1 MAITVKGK
9 QGAFPAGGKLRYDSP
24 QNFFAYFLFSL
35 LGIFFFTPIT
45 QAQVTY
51 QYDTYSAPY
60 TGTPNGTGRV
70 TSVTDPTGST
80 TFFYDA
86 RGNVTK
92 TVKVIEGNSFT
103 IESTYDSLNRVMTT
117 TYPDTPN
124 PEVVTN
130 TYDAAGNL
138 KTVTGPATSY
148 VTDITYNA
156 FNQRTKITFGNNVS
170 TTYAYDSNN
179 FRLSQICTRLTLN
192 CSDPASTPAVLQNIN
207 YGYDAVGNVIVM
219 ADGVNSGNS
228 QAFTYDD
235 LNRLKTANGPYGNFT
250 NTPYQYDPIGNM
262 TYNPLVGNYTYPQSG
277 IASVRPHAVQTAG
290 GSSNIYSYD
299 DNGNMTAGPSYD
311 ASGNLTSATARTLTY
326 DMENRPTTVV
336 NNGVQAT
343 MAYDFKGSRVKK
355 TVAGVTTYYVGRI
368 YEKKGSATVKYIFVG
383 TTRVAMKSSDGS
395 VNFYHSNHL
404 DSTHLMTNVAGAK
417 VEEIR
422 YAPFGGGFSLSDS
435 GSINVNHKYTSQE
448 FDSEA
453 GLYYYKARYYDPAL
467 GRFISADSIVQSIK
481 NPQFLNRYS
490 YVINNP
496 IRYFDPSG
504 NITDT
509 PCFAFCRSDSDS
521 TGSSLGAGTSPTAP
535 GCGVNNANCSGA
547 PPLTAFFQNQS
558 RNNSCPPGGCG
569 NLAGHINGPRSNV
582 NRAFIIITGEA
593 PASAGCT
600 ANCKIIAV
608 FKDTDVQI
616 GREIITIRGLVW
628 IDDGTGNNQTINL
641 NFSSP
646 LGSASACVA
655 GGCTDSDY
663 SVSSS
668 GNPLLRINFLGLAE
682 LKFGLKVD
690 LSGWTFQGTLGTPL
704 GSLDFSTMHNGMTD
718 WNLSFRQ
725 AISEPSLEL
734 SVGNVGGSIGCN
746 CTANPDDAFPIRPI
760 QDENFSTH
768 PFR

>member
-1 MAITVKGK
+1 MAMTPNGK
-9 QGAFPAGGKLRYDSP
+9 RAASPAGDKLRYDFP
-24 QNFFAYFLFSL
+24 QRFFAYFLFSL
-35 LGIFFFTPIT
+35 FTILSFTAVT

-60 TGTPNGTGRV
+60 AGTPNGTGRV

-92 TVKVIEGNSFT
+92 TIKVIEGNSFT

-138 KTVTGPATSY
+138 KTVTSPATSY

-170 TTYAYDSNN
+170 TTYAYDSNS

-192 CSDPASTPAVLQNIN
+192 CSDPASAPAVLQNIN
-207 YGYDAVGNVIVM
+207 YDYDAVGNVTVM

-228 QAFTYDD
+228 QMFTYDD

-277 IASVRPHAVQTAG
+277 IASVRPHAVKTAG
-290 GSSNIYSYD
+290 GSSNEYFYD
-299 DNGNMTAGPSYD
+299 DNGNMTSGPSYEAD
-311 ASGNLTSATARTLTY
+311 GDLISATARTFTY

-355 TVAGVTTYYVGRI
+355 TVAGVTTYYAGRI
-368 YEKKGSATVKYIFVG
+368 YEKKGSTTVKYIFIG
-383 TTRVAMKSSDGS
+383 ATRVAMKSSDGS
-395 VNFYHSNHL
+395 IYFYHSNHL
-404 DSTHLMTNVAGAK
+404 DSTHLMTNMAGIK

-422 YAPFGGGFSLSDS
+422 YTPFGGGFALSDS

-448 FDSEA
+448 FDSDA

-521 TGSSLGAGTSPTAP
+521 TDSSLGGPSPTDTGCGTS
-535 GCGVNNANCSGA
+535 NCSGA
-547 PPLTAFFQNQS
+547 PPLTAFFQNQNP
-558 RNNSCPPGGCG
+558 NNSCPPGGCG
-569 NLAGHINGPRSNV
+569 NLAGHINGPRSSV
-582 NRAFIIITGEA
+582 NRAFLIITGEA

-608 FKDTDVQI
+608 FKDEQVQI
-616 GREIITIRGLVW
+616 NGKEIITVRGWVL
-628 IDDGTGNNQTINL
+628 IDDGTGNGQTITL
-641 NFSSP
+641 NFSSS
-646 LGSASACVA
+646 LGSASACVI

-663 SVSSS
+663 SVSSN
-668 GNPLLRINFLGLAE
+668 GNPLMRINFLGLAQLE
-682 LKFGLKVD
+682 FGFKVD
-690 LSGWTFQGTLGTPL
+690 LSGWTFQSTLGTPF
-704 GSLDFSTMHNGMTD
+704 GSLDFSTMHPNNGMTD
-718 WNLSFRQ
+718 WNLSYRQ

-734 SVGNVGGSIGCN
+734 SIGNVSGSISCS
-746 CTANPDDAFPIRPI
+746 CSANPDDAFPIRPI